1 MKEERGRMMNFFTEI
16 ISNQILITAIV
27 GWFAAQIIKIIV
39 DIFRYRKLDW
49 RLLFATGGM
58 PSSHSALVVSMTTA
72 TGLSQGFDSAVFA
85 VATVFAF
92 VVMYD
97 AQGIRRQAGI
107 HAYILNIIIK
117 TIENPKIN
125 AEKALKELLG
135 HTPFQVLG
143 GAILGII
150 VALLMN

>member
-97 AQGIRRQAGI
+97 AQGIRRQAGT

-135 HTPFQVLG
+135 QVLG

>member
-1 MKEERGRMMNFFTEI
+1 MKNFFTEI

-97 AQGIRRQAGI
+97 AQGIRRQAGT

>member
-1 MKEERGRMMNFFTEI
+1 MNFFTEI

-39 DIFRYRKLDW
+39 DIFRYSRLDW

-97 AQGIRRQAGI
+97 AQGIRRQAGT

>member
-1 MKEERGRMMNFFTEI
+1 MDFFKEI
-16 ISNQILITAIV
+16 ISNQILVTAIV
-27 GWFAAQIIKIIV
+27 GWFAAQIIKIFV
-39 DIFRYRKLDW
+39 DIFRYKKLDL

-72 TGLSQGFDSAVFA
+72 TGLTQGFDSAIFA
-85 VATVFAF
+85 MATVFAF

-97 AQGIRRQAGI
+97 AQGIRRQAGT

-125 AEKALKELLG
+125 AERALKELLG
-135 HTPFQVLG
+135 HTPLQVFGGAVLG
-143 GAILGII
+143 IV

>member
-1 MKEERGRMMNFFTEI
+1 MNFFTEI

-39 DIFRYRKLDW
+39 DIFRYCKLDW

-72 TGLSQGFDSAVFA
+72 TGFSQGFDSAVFA

-97 AQGIRRQAGI
+97 AQGIRRQAGT

>member
-1 MKEERGRMMNFFTEI
+1 MNFFTEI

-72 TGLSQGFDSAVFA
+72 TGLSQGFDAAVFA

-97 AQGIRRQAGI
+97 AQGIRRQAGT

>member
-1 MKEERGRMMNFFTEI
+1 MNFFTEI

-97 AQGIRRQAGI
+97 AQGIRRQAGT

-125 AEKALKELLG
+125 AEKALKE
-135 HTPFQVLG
+135 
-143 GAILGII
+143 
-150 VALLMN
+150 

>member
-1 MKEERGRMMNFFTEI
+1 MDFFKEI
-16 ISNQILITAIV
+16 ISNQILVTAIV
-27 GWFAAQIIKIIV
+27 GWFAAQIIKIFV
-39 DIFRYRKLDW
+39 DIFRYKKLDL

-72 TGLSQGFDSAVFA
+72 TGLTQGFDSAIFA
-85 VATVFAF
+85 MATVFAF

-97 AQGIRRQAGI
+97 AQGIRRQAGT

-125 AEKALKELLG
+125 AERALKELLG
-135 HTPFQVLG
+135 HTPLQVFGGAVLG
-143 GAILGII
+143 I
-150 VALLMN
+150 VMALLMN

>member
-1 MKEERGRMMNFFTEI
+1 MNFFTEI

>member
-1 MKEERGRMMNFFTEI
+1 MEGYMDFFKEI
-16 ISNQILITAIV
+16 ISNQILVTAIV
-27 GWFAAQIIKIIV
+27 GWFAAQIIKIFV
-39 DIFRYRKLDW
+39 DIFRYKKLDL

-72 TGLSQGFDSAVFA
+72 TGLTQGFDSAIFA
-85 VATVFAF
+85 MATVFAF

-97 AQGIRRQAGI
+97 AQGIRRQAGT

-125 AEKALKELLG
+125 AERALKELLG
-135 HTPFQVLG
+135 HTPLQVFGGAVLG
-143 GAILGII
+143 IV

>member
-1 MKEERGRMMNFFTEI
+1 MDFFKEI
-16 ISNQILITAIV
+16 ISNQILVTAIV
-27 GWFAAQIIKIIV
+27 GWFAAQIIKIFV
-39 DIFRYRKLDW
+39 DIFRYKKLDL

-72 TGLSQGFDSAVFA
+72 TGLTQGFDSAIFA
-85 VATVFAF
+85 MATVFAF

-97 AQGIRRQAGI
+97 AQGIRRQAGT

-125 AEKALKELLG
+125 AERALKELLG
-135 HTPFQVLG
+135 HTPLQVFGGAVLG
-143 GAILGII
+143 IF